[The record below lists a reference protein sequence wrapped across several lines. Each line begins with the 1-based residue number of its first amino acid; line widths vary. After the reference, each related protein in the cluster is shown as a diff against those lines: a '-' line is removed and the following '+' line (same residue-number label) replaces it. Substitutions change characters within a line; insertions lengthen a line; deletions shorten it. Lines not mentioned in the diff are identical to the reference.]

1 MLSNLFAPCSLCY
14 HNTMEGLK
22 IEKSLSDKLKARI
35 RERQEDI
42 RGAYY
47 RDTTAI
53 IHSSAFR
60 RLKHKTQVFFSPSND
75 HICTRM
81 EHVLHVASIA
91 STICRPLGLDTELA
105 WAIGMGHDLGHT
117 PFGHVGERIISKLSL
132 ERGLGAF
139 EHEVNSLRVVEFLSN
154 NGRGL
159 NLTYAVR
166 DGIVSHN
173 GEDLRKRIVPTYEI
187 KDLDAIK
194 SRKGLI
200 PATYEGAVVRFS
212 DSIAYLGRDYEDAKR
227 LGILKGLELPRI
239 VRERL
244 GESNS
249 SIINTLV
256 NDLIEGADAE
266 RGIGFSDDI
275 FEAVSAFSEFNYK
288 YIYRSEILNGYTRY
302 FTRLINLIVNYLE
315 EIYSSY
321 ALDEKGY
328 LSEKN
333 MLAAG
338 FYNHIREMQMLY
350 IEKEGSDKRMII
362 DYVAGMT
369 DNFCLDCANE
379 ILKPEHL
386 NDEIEMSQTGK
397 WFDAPY

>member
-1 MLSNLFAPCSLCY
+1 
-14 HNTMEGLK
+14 MEGLK
-22 IEKSLSDKLKARI
+22 IEESLLLKLKERK
-35 RERQEDI
+35 RERKEDV
-42 RGAYY
+42 RGSYY

-60 RLKHKTQVFFSPSND
+60 RLKHKTQVFFAPSND

-117 PFGHVGERIISKLSL
+117 PFGHVGERIISKLSKD
-132 ERGLGAF
+132 RGFGEF
-139 EHEVNSLRVVEFLSN
+139 EHEINSLRVVDFLSN
-154 NGRGL
+154 NGSGL

-166 DGIVSHN
+166 DGIVCHN
-173 GEDLRKRIVPTYEI
+173 GEDIRKRIVPTYEI
-187 KDLDAIK
+187 KDLDAIE

-200 PATYEGAVVRFS
+200 PSTFEGAVVRFS

-227 LGILKGLELPRI
+227 LGILKGLSLPDI
-239 VRERL
+239 VKERL
-244 GESNS
+244 GESNG

-256 NDLIEGADAE
+256 NDLIDGASVE
-266 RGIGFSDDI
+266 NGIGFSDEI
-275 FEAVSAFSEFNYK
+275 FEAVSAFSDFNYK

-315 EIYSSY
+315 EIYSTY
-321 ALDEKGY
+321 GLDEKGY

-338 FYNHIREMQMLY
+338 FYNHIRDMQPIY
-350 IEKEGSDKRMII
+350 IQKEGNESRLII
-362 DYVAGMT
+362 DDVAGMT

-379 ILKPEHL
+379 ILKPEDL

>member
-1 MLSNLFAPCSLCY
+1 
-14 HNTMEGLK
+14 MEGLK
-22 IEKSLSDKLKARI
+22 IEESLLLKLKERK
-35 RERQEDI
+35 RERKEDV
-42 RGAYY
+42 RVSYY

-60 RLKHKTQVFFSPSND
+60 RLKHKTQVFFAPSND

-117 PFGHVGERIISKLSL
+117 PFGHVGERIISKLSK
-132 ERGLGAF
+132 ERGFGEF
-139 EHEVNSLRVVEFLSN
+139 EHEINSLRVVDFLSN
-154 NGRGL
+154 NGSGL

-166 DGIVSHN
+166 DGIVCHN
-173 GEDLRKRIVPTYEI
+173 GEDIRKRIVPTYEI
-187 KDLDAIK
+187 KDLDAIE

-200 PATYEGAVVRFS
+200 PSTFEGAVVRFS

-227 LGILKGLELPRI
+227 LGILKGLSLPDI
-239 VRERL
+239 VKERL
-244 GESNS
+244 GESNG

-256 NDLIEGADAE
+256 NDLIDGASVE
-266 RGIGFSDDI
+266 KGIGFSDEI
-275 FEAVSAFSEFNYK
+275 FEAVSAFSDFNYK

-321 ALDEKGY
+321 GLDEKGY

-338 FYNHIREMQMLY
+338 FYNHIRDMQPIY
-350 IEKEGSDKRMII
+350 IQKEGNDSRMII

>member
-1 MLSNLFAPCSLCY
+1 MK
-14 HNTMEGLK
+14 GLE
-22 IEKSLSDKLKARI
+22 IEESVQNALK
-35 RERQEDI
+35 ERRKNRTEDI

-60 RLKHKTQVFFSPSND
+60 RLKHKTQVFFAPSND

-91 STICRPLGLDTELA
+91 STICRPLGLDNELA

-117 PFGHVGERIISKLSL
+117 PFGHVGERIISKLSE
-132 ERGLGAF
+132 ERGIGPF
-139 EHEVNSLRVVEFLSN
+139 EHEVNSLRVVDFLSS
-154 NGRGL
+154 NGKGL

-173 GEDLRKRIVPTYEI
+173 GEELRKRIHPTYAI
-187 KDLDAIK
+187 KDLSSIS

-200 PATYEGAVVRFS
+200 PATFEGAVVRFS
-212 DSIAYLGRDYEDAKR
+212 DTIAYLGRDYEDAKR
-227 LGILKGLELPRI
+227 LGILKGIELPEI
-239 VRERL
+239 VKQRL

-249 SIINTLV
+249 KIIDTLV
-256 NDLIEGADAE
+256 NDLIKGASVE
-266 RGIGFSDDI
+266 NGIGFSDDI

-288 YIYRSEILNGYTRY
+288 YIYKSEILNGYTRY

-321 ALDEKGY
+321 GLDEKGY

-338 FYNHIREMQMLY
+338 FYNHISDMYPKY
-350 IEKEGSDKRMII
+350 IEKEGSDKRMIL

-397 WFDAPY
+397 WFDAPKYY

>member
-1 MLSNLFAPCSLCY
+1 
-14 HNTMEGLK
+14 MEGLK
-22 IEKSLSDKLKARI
+22 IEESLLLKLKERK
-35 RERQEDI
+35 RERKEDV
-42 RGAYY
+42 RGSYY

-60 RLKHKTQVFFSPSND
+60 RLKHKTQVFFAPSND

-117 PFGHVGERIISKLSL
+117 PFGHVGERIISKLSK
-132 ERGLGAF
+132 ERGFGEF
-139 EHEVNSLRVVEFLSN
+139 EHEINSLRVVDFLSN
-154 NGRGL
+154 NGSGL

-166 DGIVSHN
+166 DGIVCHN
-173 GEDLRKRIVPTYEI
+173 GEDIRKRIVPTYEI
-187 KDLDAIK
+187 KDLDAIE

-200 PATYEGAVVRFS
+200 PSTFEGAVVRFS

-227 LGILKGLELPRI
+227 LGILKGLSLPDI
-239 VRERL
+239 VKERL
-244 GESNS
+244 GESNG

-256 NDLIEGADAE
+256 NDLIDGASVE
-266 RGIGFSDDI
+266 KGIGFSDEI
-275 FEAVSAFSEFNYK
+275 FEAVSAFSDFNYK

-321 ALDEKGY
+321 GLDEKGY

-338 FYNHIREMQMLY
+338 FYNHIRDMQPIY
-350 IEKEGSDKRMII
+350 IQKEGNDSRMII

>member
-1 MLSNLFAPCSLCY
+1 
-14 HNTMEGLK
+14 MEGLK
-22 IEKSLSDKLKARI
+22 IEESLLLKLKERK
-35 RERQEDI
+35 RERKEDV
-42 RGAYY
+42 RGSYY

-60 RLKHKTQVFFSPSND
+60 RLKHKTQVFFAPSND

-117 PFGHVGERIISKLSL
+117 PFGHVGERIISKLSKD
-132 ERGLGAF
+132 RGFGEF
-139 EHEVNSLRVVEFLSN
+139 EHEINSLRVVDFLSN

-166 DGIVSHN
+166 DGIVCHN
-173 GEDLRKRIVPTYEI
+173 GEDIRKRIIPTYEI
-187 KDLDAIK
+187 KDLDAIE

-200 PATYEGAVVRFS
+200 PSTFEGAVVRFS

-227 LGILKGLELPRI
+227 LGILKGLSLPDI
-239 VRERL
+239 VKERL
-244 GESNS
+244 GESNG

-256 NDLIEGADAE
+256 NDLIDGASVE
-266 RGIGFSDDI
+266 NGIGFSDEI
-275 FEAVSAFSEFNYK
+275 FEAVSAFSDFNYK

-338 FYNHIREMQMLY
+338 FYNHIRDMQPIY
-350 IEKEGSDKRMII
+350 IQKEGNDSRMII